1 MFNLVK
7 DIISILNKE
16 QRREYYY
23 LQFFVVLTAIAEIL
37 SLASIGPFMALV
49 GNIDLVDQNSTI
61 NSIYLYFE
69 LNNPMQF
76 LFITG
81 LLVLLLLFFSAI
93 ISIYTITKLSF
104 FAARTGAEIG
114 DSLYDYYLN
123 KDYLY
128 HTQTSSSYL
137 IKQIA
142 TEVSRVTDNVLQPY
156 VQINARI
163 IATLFISTAVFLY
176 NPLVAVSGLTLFF
189 ISYYILFF
197 AVKGRLLRNGLNIS
211 DVSKKRFSLMNEGF
225 GSIKDVKILN
235 RQEYFISQFKRSGE
249 VFSEAYGSSNSLY
262 NMPRYIM
269 EFIVYSGMVS
279 LVLVLISN
287 SNGDLSKVLPV
298 LAVFGMAAFKL
309 LPSFQQIYSGAAQ
322 IKSNISAFESIKKDI
337 LSSRINE
344 NNKNY
349 VEEYISG
356 EGDIFVNNVS
366 FTYPNESSAA
376 LNEIN
381 LTIPKNSVI
390 GIVGSSGSGKST
402 LLDIL
407 LGLIKPTSG
416 DVYCSERKIE
426 NKNLKSWQKKIG
438 YVPQNIFIKDGNITE
453 NIAFGL
459 LLDQVDEEKL
469 SNAIELS
476 QLQEWVD
483 TLPNGL
489 MTELGE
495 KGIQMS
501 GGQRQRIGIA
511 RALYENAEYLFFD
524 EATSALD
531 GRTEN
536 LIMNAIDNISGSKTI
551 IMIAHRINTVMN
563 CDVIYMIESG
573 RVVDKGTYS
582 YLIEN
587 NEHFKKMATG
597 IIDE

>member
-1 MFNLVK
+1 MFKLVK

-49 GNIDLVDQNSTI
+49 GNIDLVDQNGII

-81 LLVLLLLFFSAI
+81 LLVLLLLFLSAI

-123 KDYLY
+123 KDYLF

-211 DVSKKRFSLMNEGF
+211 DVSKKRFLLMNEGF

-287 SNGDLSKVLPV
+287 SNGDLSEVLPV

-416 DVYCSERKIE
+416 DVYCSGRKIE

-459 LLDQVDEEKL
+459 LLEQVDEKKL